1 MMNTKKTDFQI
12 NSTKVTIKIQWFI
25 TEIALLL
32 NKTETNLLATKHKHI
47 SKPKDFEKGR
57 ENKTRFETEQL
68 KNNINKAAFNIWF
81 SRNLFLLSS
90 SARMSCSIVLNS
102 SLTWSHFLLS
112 QFPLTTNTRVTLFF
126 SKFHVL
132 RVFVLNHVRGNMLS
146 FPFIFCLYLFIAIIK
161 IGCITLACTLKCP
174 NHRIGKCAVLS
185 YLLISGFNPGS

>member
-57 ENKTRFETEQL
+57 ENKIRFETEQL
-68 KNNINKAAFNIWF
+68 KNNINKAAFNMF
-81 SRNLFLLSS
+81 FKKPLFIIFKCKNVLFCCFKLFFDLITLSFKS
-90 SARMSCSIVLNS
+90 V
-102 SLTWSHFLLS
+102 SLDHKHW
-112 QFPLTTNTRVTLFF
+112 VTLFF

-132 RVFVLNHVRGNMLS
+132 FVFVLNHVRGNMFS
-146 FPFIFCLYLFIAIIK
+146 FSFIFCLYLFIAIIK
-161 IGCITLACTLKCP
+161 IGCITLACTLKCHD
-174 NHRIGKCAVLS
+174 HRIGKCAVLS

>member
-32 NKTETNLLATKHKHI
+32 NKTETNLLATKYKHI

-81 SRNLFLLSS
+81 SRNLFLLLSS

-112 QFPLTTNTRVTLFF
+112 QFPLTTNTESHFF
-126 SKFHVL
+126 SASSMYC
-132 RVFVLNHVRGNMLS
+132 VF
-146 FPFIFCLYLFIAIIK
+146 LF
-161 IGCITLACTLKCP
+161 
-174 NHRIGKCAVLS
+174 
-185 YLLISGFNPGS
+185 